1 MQSFVN
7 IIVILLALYSGVLE
21 ISLVVGSRRRLK
33 WRAVACQLD
42 TDDELAGL
50 MGF

>member
-7 IIVILLALYSGVLE
+7 IIVILLALYSGVLD
-21 ISLVVGSRRRLK
+21 ISLVVGLRRRVK
-33 WRAVACQLD
+33 WRAVACQLNVGG
-42 TDDELAGL
+42 EWAGL